1 MGGVNSLVL
10 CRGSALRSEEFGQDR
25 RRPGPMHISQKELQ
39 SGAAVVFRIP
49 RIHHGFG
56 EIRTRA
62 FQTSG
67 HDLSCVRAFS
77 LTCDD
82 DDDTDGDD
90 GVCGVAGTCVSS
102 FFFVSAR
109 CRPTRQSPPLS
120 QVSANH

>member
-1 MGGVNSLVL
+1 
-10 CRGSALRSEEFGQDR
+10 
-25 RRPGPMHISQKELQ
+25 MHISQKELQ

-67 HDLSCVRAFS
+67 HGLSCVRAFS

-82 DDDTDGDD
+82 DDTT
-90 GVCGVAGTCVSS
+90 VTMAFAVWWARAYLFFYRPVA
-102 FFFVSAR
+102 AR
-109 CRPTRQSPPLS
+109 RVRAHP
-120 QVSANH
+120 

>member
-10 CRGSALRSEEFGQDR
+10 CRGSALRSEGFGQDR

-82 DDDTDGDD
+82 DDTT
-90 GVCGVAGTCVSS
+90 VTMAFAVWWARAYLLFSSRPVA
-102 FFFVSAR
+102 AR
-109 CRPTRQSPPLS
+109 RVR
-120 QVSANH
+120 ARF

>member
-1 MGGVNSLVL
+1 
-10 CRGSALRSEEFGQDR
+10 
-25 RRPGPMHISQKELQ
+25 MHISQKELQ

-67 HDLSCVRAFS
+67 HGLSCVRAFS

-90 GVCGVAGTCVSS
+90 GVCGVVGTCVS
-102 FFFVSAR
+102 FFLSAR

>member
-1 MGGVNSLVL
+1 M
-10 CRGSALRSEEFGQDR
+10 
-25 RRPGPMHISQKELQ
+25 ELQ
-39 SGAAVVFRIP
+39 SGAAVAFSIP
-49 RIHHGFG
+49 RSFHGFG

-82 DDDTDGDD
+82 DDDPDGDD
-90 GVCGVAGTCVSS
+90 GVYGLVGTCVSS
-102 FFFVSAR
+102 FFLSAR